1 MIDRKKEL
9 FMLNNILLYNRDDYI
24 TCSRYIRDISFD
36 NYVFI
41 LLFTI
46 DDIYKIRFDST
57 VVNYMFNYVKDRYDY
72 MYKD

>member
-57 VVNYMFNYVKDRYDY
+57 VVNYMFDYVKDRYDY